1 MRSLC
6 RRGCRTLSERGEVY
20 VVVDACNDSAHI
32 DECCSYLALS
42 EVALA
47 YFYNDINSRYI
58 FHSPIFPKVMGFF
71 IKLP

>member
-1 MRSLC
+1 M
-6 RRGCRTLSERGEVY
+6 
-20 VVVDACNDSAHI
+20 VVDACNDSAHI